1 METCV
6 QLSILIP
13 NKPFFCWTNNWLSV
27 CCKSVCVN
35 FHALPGASIPEG
47 WVDCVGCVP
56 GIVTS
61 EALSLPV
68 TQMLLISRSLVSN
81 SLQPYG
87 LQHTKLPCSS
97 PSPGVCSNSRPLNW
111 WCHPTISSSAA
122 LFFCLQFFPASGSFP
137 VSQFFTS
144 GDQSIG
150 TSASASVLP
159 LNIQGW
165 FPSGLTGLILLSK
178 GFSRIFSSTTVWNH
192 QFFGTKPSL

>member
-27 CCKSVCVN
+27 CCKSVWVN
-35 FHALPGASIPEG
+35 FHALSGASIPEG

-81 SLQPYG
+81 SLQPYAHQAS
-87 LQHTKLPCSS
+87 LFF
-97 PSPGVCSNSRPLNW
+97 
-111 WCHPTISSSAA
+111 TISWSLLKLTSIELVMPSNHLILCCPLLLPSIFPSIRVFSSE
-122 LFFCLQFFPASGSFP
+122 
-137 VSQFFTS
+137 
-144 GDQSIG
+144 
-150 TSASASVLP
+150 SVLH
-159 LNIQGW
+159 I
-165 FPSGLTGLILLSK
+165 
-178 GFSRIFSSTTVWNH
+178 R
-192 QFFGTKPSL
+192 